1 MWDRGGVGG
10 DSFLESS
17 IVTDRRL
24 NSLFQVPNNSVIK
37 PLLQQ
42 QLVCFVLFL
51 SFDFKQVLFIKLNQV
66 VRRSWS

>member
-1 MWDRGGVGG
+1 MWERGGVGG

-17 IVTDRRL
+17 VVTDRRL

-51 SFDFKQVLFIKLNQV
+51 SFDFKQVLNCGHSSFCL
-66 VRRSWS
+66 

>member
-51 SFDFKQVLFIKLNQV
+51 SFDFKKVLNCGHSSFCL
-66 VRRSWS
+66 